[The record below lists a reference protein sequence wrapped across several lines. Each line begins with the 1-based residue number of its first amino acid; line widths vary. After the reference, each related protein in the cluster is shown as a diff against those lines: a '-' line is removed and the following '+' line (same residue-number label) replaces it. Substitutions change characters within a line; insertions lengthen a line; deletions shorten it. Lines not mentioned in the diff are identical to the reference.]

1 MKLTDRGAERCVN
14 GAELDVHEDRN
25 THLAKH
31 MVEQQPVQSPVAVKE
46 GVHKHQTGRG
56 ASGRDNGIELA
67 GGRG

>member
-1 MKLTDRGAERCVN
+1 VLKLAQHAGRQRPHDAPGGEAS
-14 GAELDVHEDRN
+14 
-25 THLAKH
+25 LAKH